1 MLLKGEW
8 SEEELKT
15 LKEAFEP
22 QDDWK
27 EAVRE
32 VSVYFPERGVRDITQ
47 QLREMGLLARRQTS
61 TLSRLSIY
69 MFLKCLACCS
79 CVHLFDV

>member
-8 SEEELKT
+8 SEEELTT

-32 VSVYFPERGVRDITQ
+32 VSVYFPERGVRNITQ
-47 QLREMGLLARRQTS
+47 QLSEMDSSLGDKQVR
-61 TLSRLSIY
+61 
-69 MFLKCLACCS
+69 
-79 CVHLFDV
+79 